1 MGRGQNE
8 RRALSPH
15 RAAPCAII
23 GAMAS
28 RAEIGSL
35 ATTLAELTR
44 RVSLRAEGANADDEE
59 TATELFGVERSLS
72 GALRRLRKLAEPRR
86 D

>member
-1 MGRGQNE
+1 
-8 RRALSPH
+8 
-15 RAAPCAII
+15 
-23 GAMAS
+23 MAT

-35 ATTLAELTR
+35 ATTLEELTR
-44 RVSLRAEGANADDEE
+44 RVSSLAEAASADDEE
-59 TATELFGVERSLS
+59 TAVELFGVERSLS